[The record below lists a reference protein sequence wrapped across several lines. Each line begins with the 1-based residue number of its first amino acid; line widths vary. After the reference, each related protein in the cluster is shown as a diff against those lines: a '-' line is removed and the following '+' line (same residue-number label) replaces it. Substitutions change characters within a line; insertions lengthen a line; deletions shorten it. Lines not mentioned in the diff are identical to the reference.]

1 MINNLLFSIIEISDK
16 LVGTLSNS
24 LGIWYTIILNAFGV
38 IAILLKVSEF
48 QLKSRKLIFL
58 FASLSA
64 LCWVMYFLVQGDFVS
79 MFINL
84 ICMINIIIFLQRD
97 KYKWASSKWL
107 LYLFVALQLTLGILS
122 FKVWHDVFAIVGG
135 VLTTLSYF
143 VLSKK
148 TYRFINVFNM
158 SSWVANSI
166 SKMYVIALINDS
178 FALISVIV
186 SIFRFYVFKRDDG
199 SEEESK
205 TN

>member
-122 FKVWHDVFAIVGG
+122 FKAWHDVFAIVGG

>member
-1 MINNLLFSIIEISDK
+1 MINNLVFSIVEISNK
-16 LVGTLSNS
+16 LVYALSNS

-48 QLKSRKLIFL
+48 QLKSRKLIFT
-58 FASLSA
+58 FASCSA

-97 KYKWASSKWL
+97 KYKWASSRWL
-107 LYLFVALQLTLGILS
+107 LYIFIALQLTLGIIS
-122 FKVWHDVFAIVGG
+122 FKYWHDIFAICGG

-143 VLSKK
+143 VLNKK

-158 SSWVANSI
+158 SCWVSNSI
-166 SKMYVIALINDS
+166 SKMYVMALINDS
-178 FALISVIV
+178 FALVSVIV
-186 SIFRFYVFKRDDG
+186 SIFRFYVFKSKTDNQ
-199 SEEESK
+199 EES